1 MPFLCASFCQGLC
14 FRRSEARVAQPARAL
29 SRVRVD
35 IPNNVVRDIEYG
47 QNSMS
52 EIKTLAHKMDI
63 GRYGKLGTL
72 GPKIFVACGGQKVV
86 FTIGG
91 VFAIHIRS
99 ATPRA
104 KKQDRA
110 ASPPRP
116 GVPTAL
122 VGTID
127 DSRVARRSGG
137 GFATRPRTV
146 RRRAT
151 GVKAYGTPQ
160 LCDAVPLR
168 RTARETR

>member
-14 FRRSEARVAQPARAL
+14 FRRSEARVAVNQHVHT
-29 SRVRVD
+29 RVRVD
-35 IPNNVVRDIEYG
+35 IAYNVVRDIEYG

-99 ATPRA
+99 ATLWSWLMLSLIFGYAVLKALRGAPVVRG
-104 KKQDRA
+104 
-110 ASPPRP
+110 RP
-116 GVPTAL
+116 GCLRGAL
-122 VGTID
+122 LGSCGVG
-127 DSRVARRSGG
+127 
-137 GFATRPRTV
+137 
-146 RRRAT
+146 RASSL
-151 GVKAYGTPQ
+151 GILLLGWW
-160 LCDAVPLR
+160 
-168 RTARETR
+168 